1 MADVQIENGYCRVA
15 NEILDHIARCKLN
28 GTHFRIVMVVWRF
41 TYGFQ
46 RKEHELSISFIAS
59 ATEIHKKQIDRELK
73 ELISRRIVTVV
84 KEASFNQTRI
94 VSFNKNYDEWILD
107 DSELKR
113 GEVAKK
119 LPVSEEADQTG
130 SELAPSPGSG
140 LATQEIYL
148 FKDNLKEN
156 IIYIPYKEIIEYL
169 NSKAGTDFKHTTKAT
184 QKHISGRWNEGF
196 TLDQFKSVIDKK
208 CAEWINDPK
217 WSQYLRPQTL
227 FNSEKFESYLN
238 QTIVLK
244 GGQARA
250 SKPESPRQSTAAEY
264 YANDAQAKTQ
274 ANVQGAAA
282 SGGNPV
288 GAQLD
293 LNRFVRR

>member
-1 MADVQIENGYCRVA
+1 MADVQIEKGYCRVA

-119 LPVSEEADQTG
+119 LPVSEEDDQTG
-130 SELAPSPGSG
+130 SGLVPSPGSE

-169 NSKAGTDFKHTTKAT
+169 NAKAGTEFKHTTKAT

-244 GGQARA
+244 GGQANA
-250 SKPESPRQSTAAEY
+250 SKPESGRQSNAAEY
-264 YANDAQAKTQ
+264 YANDAQGKNQ
-274 ANVQGAAA
+274 ANVQNAAV
-282 SGGNPV
+282 SGGTSGGP
-288 GAQLD
+288 QLD